1 MGKKTLFLLLAS
13 LGANVW
19 LFIMV
24 LNENKNN
31 ESLYFEAM
39 NYMWFLMERADPEVL
54 EEFQDKALMD
64 SEFYRIVN
72 RKDPLE

>member
-31 ESLYFEAM
+31 ESLYIEAM
-39 NYMWFLMERADPEVL
+39 NYMSFLKERAEPEVL

-72 RKDPLE
+72 GKDPLE

>member
-31 ESLYFEAM
+31 ESLYIEAM
-39 NYMWFLMERADPEVL
+39 NYMSFLMERADPEVL

-72 RKDPLE
+72 GKDPLE

>member
-13 LGANVW
+13 LGVNVW
-19 LFIMV
+19 LFILV